1 MSKFL
6 FQQMLLVNG
15 KANSPTQAI
24 KFYTVQLHIPG
35 ALAQIFMDPKV
46 PEAHLTNDVLQ
57 YFSSTFWIEPSRVGR
72 GFLDFT
78 PNKRKLQMY

>member
-35 ALAQIFMDPKV
+35 ALAQIFMDRSALRFLGLITFKSV
-46 PEAHLTNDVLQ
+46 N
-57 YFSSTFWIEPSRVGR
+57 SSTVPARIAHEREVLRAKKGIR
-72 GFLDFT
+72 
-78 PNKRKLQMY
+78 